1 MNVAWESFNLF
12 WDYVLKDIISCFF
25 GIHPQLLLIVKI
37 RFVIILF
44 NVSFGWK
51 NWAEWC
57 VLIAHACDQLCKQF
71 RKAHGLTYKVTNY
84 KLDYPD
90 DCNYGLLLDT
100 DVVTTAIASN
110 SDVYGFKFSTVS
122 SFFYLWFLRDTL
134 SRVFP
139 YKLNGTY
146 FMIASSFP
154 VP

>member
-1 MNVAWESFNLF
+1 M
-12 WDYVLKDIISCFF
+12 
-25 GIHPQLLLIVKI
+25 
-37 RFVIILF
+37 
-44 NVSFGWK
+44 
-51 NWAEWC
+51 
-57 VLIAHACDQLCKQF
+57 IAHACDQLCKQF

-139 YKLNGTY
+139 VQTEWNLLYDCIIISGSITNE
-146 FMIASSFP
+146 
-154 VP
+154 